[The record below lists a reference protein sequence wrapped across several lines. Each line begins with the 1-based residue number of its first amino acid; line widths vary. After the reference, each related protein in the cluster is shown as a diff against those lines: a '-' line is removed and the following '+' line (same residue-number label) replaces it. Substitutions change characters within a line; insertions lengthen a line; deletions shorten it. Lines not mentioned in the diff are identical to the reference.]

1 MERAKNGGV
10 KVNSFLQSVSNAAVY
25 AGGDAVATDGLPL
38 TPVAGYDGKV
48 ISSNLIKGNRLKAEY
63 EAIPTVVF
71 TVPALAS
78 VGLSEDAAKR
88 KGAHVRKNYLDIGG
102 WYSSR
107 RVGERTAAVKV
118 LIDEDSDRI
127 LGAHLLGPAAEE
139 TINLFVLAMRAGMT
153 AKELKQVLFAYPTYA
168 SDVQY
173 MV

>member
-1 MERAKNGGV
+1 MACHLRLLLAMTE
-10 KVNSFLQSVSNAAVY
+10 
-25 AGGDAVATDGLPL
+25 
-38 TPVAGYDGKV
+38 V
-48 ISSNLIKGNRLKAEY
+48 IASNLLEGNRVKAEY

-88 KGAHVRKNYLDIGG
+88 KGMHFRKNHLNIVG

-118 LIDEDSDRI
+118 LVDEDRDRI
-127 LGAHLLGPAAEE
+127 LGAHLLGPAAAE
-139 TINLFVLAMRAGMT
+139 TINLFVLAMRAGVT
-153 AKELKQVLFAYPTYA
+153 AKELRQVLFAYPTHA

>member
-1 MERAKNGGV
+1 V
-10 KVNSFLQSVSNAAVY
+10 I
-25 AGGDAVATDGLPL
+25 AT
-38 TPVAGYDGKV
+38 
-48 ISSNLIKGNRLKAEY
+48 NLLEGNRLKAEY

-88 KGAHVRKNYLDIGG
+88 RGVHFRKNYFDIGG

-118 LIDEDSDRI
+118 LVDEDSDLI

-139 TINLFVLAMRAGMT
+139 TINHFVLAMRTGIT
-153 AKELKQVLFAYPTYA
+153 AKELKQVLFAYPTHA